1 MTDLE
6 LLRAFEPIVCF
17 TKGEMFFPAATDEF
31 VKGASLWVN
40 GPNGYLHELVPEGQ
54 LTPEKLATF
63 DEVAPNHTLYLRLV
77 EEPLKGA
84 AFVNWLRS
92 PAHVPFKAPGRLARV
107 PLWSRVI
114 DSLFEITLLLRG
126 RIPGGF
132 TAAAQIKY
140 ADALKRD
147 PRRSYH
153 ARVVR
158 DGDWI
163 VLQYL
168 FFYYMND
175 WRSSFDGVNDHESDW
190 EQVFIFLYQHDDG
203 KIEPRWVA
211 FASHDFKGDDLRRRW
226 DDPVLKKEGDHPIV
240 FAGAGSHAS
249 YFEQGEYMV
258 GVTPDFAVPLERIVD
273 AARKVWYE
281 RLKQSRDLPD
291 ESEVSE
297 GTRPLFAIPHVDYA
311 RGDGKRIGPGQAE
324 EWNPILIC
332 DETDWVDRF
341 RGLWGLDTRDPVG
354 GERAPAG
361 PKYNRDGSVRQSWYD
376 PLGWAGLDKAFPPAQ
391 LPRELG
397 ARLAKISADLDDA
410 GKQIG
415 EKRIALR
422 NLALDV
428 EAMQSTAYLSA
439 AHKKLVKQ
447 LENDQKELQEL
458 EAQRT
463 EAMETR
469 KVLQK
474 YRQRI
479 ANGDWGAPTAHLK
492 HQAHPE
498 APPPAQYRAVEVFAA
513 ISGALTLVLLLT
525 LFVLHPDHWL
535 WWSIVVIMVM
545 GGIEAGTRRGLT
557 GYLIATTIFLAFLAG
572 IIVVWNFWQYLLL
585 AVMIAVV
592 AYVILDNLRELAR
605 G

>member
-6 LLRAFEPIVCF
+6 LLRAYEPIVCY
-17 TKGEMFFPAATDEF
+17 TNGELFFPTGTAEF
-31 VKGASLWVN
+31 VRGASLWVN
-40 GPNGYLHELVPEGQ
+40 GPNGYVRELVPDGQ
-54 LTPEKLATF
+54 LTPEKLATY
-63 DEVAPNHTLYLRLV
+63 DEVPPNHTLYLRLV
-77 EEPLKGA
+77 QEPLHGP
-84 AFVNWLRS
+84 AFISWLRS

-132 TAAAQIKY
+132 TAAAQRVY
-140 ADALKRD
+140 AAALERD

-163 VLQYL
+163 VLHYL

-190 EQVFIFLYQHDDG
+190 EQVFIYLYEREDG
-203 KIEPRWVA
+203 TIEPCWLA

-226 DDPVLKKEGDHPIV
+226 DDPVIKKEGNHPIV

-258 GVTPDFAVPLERIVD
+258 GVTPDFAVPLERIVQM
-273 AARKVWYE
+273 AQKIWYE
-281 RLKQSRDLPD
+281 RLQQSRDQVQANEPA
-291 ESEVSE
+291 

-311 RGDGKRIGPGQAE
+311 RGDGRRIGPGQAE
-324 EWNPILIC
+324 EWNPILIS
-332 DETDWVDRF
+332 DETDWVDRY

-361 PKYNRDGSVRQSWYD
+361 PKYNRDGSVRDSWYD
-376 PLGWAGLDKAFPPAQ
+376 PLGWAGLDKVFPPSQ
-391 LPRELG
+391 LPREMD
-397 ARLAKISADLDDA
+397 ARIEKISADIQAAQDEIA
-410 GKQIG
+410 
-415 EKRIALR
+415 EKRTALR
-422 NLALDV
+422 KLALDV

-447 LENDQKELQEL
+447 LESDQKELQAV
-458 EAQRT
+458 EARRT
-463 EAMETR
+463 EAIETR
-469 KVLQK
+469 RVLEE

-479 ANGDWGAPTAHLK
+479 AQGDWGSPTAHLK
-492 HQAHPE
+492 HQVHPE
-498 APPPAQYRAVEVFAA
+498 PPPPAQFRAVEVFAA
-513 ISGALTLVLLLT
+513 VSGALTLVLLLA
-525 LFVLHPDHWL
+525 LFLIHPPHWL
-535 WWSIVVIMVM
+535 WGAIVVILIM
-545 GGIEAGTRRGLT
+545 GGVEAGTRRDLSN
-557 GYLIATTIFLAFLAG
+557 YLVTITLVLAFFAG
-572 IIVVWNFWQYLLL
+572 IILLVQFWQLFLLV
-585 AVMIAVV
+585 AMIAVV
-592 AYVILDNLRELAR
+592 AYVIVDNLRELAK